1 MEDGIDAL
9 AGLGDG
15 RKVEQV
21 AEHQL
26 EARGG
31 AGMVEKFALSR
42 YVVINADNF
51 VAIRKQAVDRL
62 TTQKPGRA
70 GD

>member
-1 MEDGIDAL
+1 
-9 AGLGDG
+9 
-15 RKVEQV
+15 
-21 AEHQL
+21 
-26 EARGG
+26 
-31 AGMVEKFALSR
+31 MVEKFALSR

-62 TTQKPGRA
+62 TTQEPGRA